1 MSFDGSKWVWMN
13 GKMIPWESANVHVSA
28 HALHYGS
35 GVFEGIRSYETER
48 GPAVFRLDL
57 HLARLQTSAAAHAME
72 IRYSYDELADGV
84 CDLITANEFTAC
96 YIRPICFYG
105 SGSLN
110 VDPSKCPL
118 EVVMLAWPWAAY
130 LCAEGK
136 EAGIRVTVSPW
147 IKFQSKMMPSTAK
160 ASGQYINSILAVH
173 DAVQR
178 GYDEA
183 ILLDNQGNL
192 AEGSAENIFLVH
204 DGKIRTND
212 LRHSILLGVTRDS
225 VMTLARDLGYS
236 VEVAELQL
244 EDLLSADEAFLVGT
258 AVEVIPVREVDNIKI
273 GSGKR
278 GPITTRIQQA
288 YFAATTGRDSRYDNW
303 LHYVRQ
309 NPLKASDKVSADLVL
324 AT

>member
-1 MSFDGSKWVWMN
+1 MN
-13 GKMIPWESANVHVSA
+13 GKIIPWEGANVHVSA

-35 GVFEGIRSYETER
+35 GVFEGIRSYETKR
-48 GPAVFRLDL
+48 GPAIFRLDL

-72 IRYSYDELADGV
+72 IPYSTGELTEAI
-84 CDLITANEFTAC
+84 CQLIKRNEFGAC

-110 VDPSKCPL
+110 VDPSKCPV
-118 EVVMLAWPWAAY
+118 EVAILAWPWASY
-130 LCAEGK
+130 LAAEGK

-173 DAVQR
+173 DAVLR

-204 DGKIRTND
+204 DQVIRTND

-225 VMTLARDLGYS
+225 IISIARDLGYS
-236 VEVAELQL
+236 VEIDELHL

-258 AVEVIPVREVDNIKI
+258 AAEVTPVREVDGIKV
-273 GSGKR
+273 GNGGR
-278 GPITTRIQQA
+278 GPITTKIQQT
-288 YFAATTGRDSRYDNW
+288 FFSATSGNDSKYDDW
-303 LHYVRQ
+303 LHYV
-309 NPLKASDKVSADLVL
+309 D
-324 AT
+324 

>member
-1 MSFDGSKWVWMN
+1 MSFDQSKWVWMN
-13 GKMIPWESANVHVSA
+13 GEIVPWESANVHVSA

-35 GVFEGIRSYETER
+35 GVFEGIRSYETKR

-72 IRYSYDELADGV
+72 LPYSTEELTEAI
-84 CDLITANEFTAC
+84 CQLIKRNEFGAC

-110 VDPSKCPL
+110 VDPSKCPI
-118 EVVMLAWPWAAY
+118 EVAILAWPWASY
-130 LCAEGK
+130 LAAAGK
-136 EAGIRVTVSPW
+136 ESGIRVTVSPW

-173 DAVQR
+173 DAVLR

-204 DGKIRTND
+204 DQVIRTND

-225 VMTLARDLGYS
+225 IITIARDLGYP
-236 VEVAELQL
+236 VEIAELHL

-258 AVEVIPVREVDNIKI
+258 AAEVTPVREVDGIKV
-273 GSGKR
+273 GNGGR
-278 GPITTRIQQA
+278 GPITTKIQET
-288 YFAATTGRDSRYDNW
+288 FFSATSGNDSKYNDW
-303 LHYVRQ
+303 LHF
-309 NPLKASDKVSADLVL
+309 LE
-324 AT
+324 

>member
-1 MSFDGSKWVWMN
+1 MSFDQSKWVWMN
-13 GKMIPWESANVHVSA
+13 GKMIPWENANVHVSA

-35 GVFEGIRSYETER
+35 GVFEGIRAYETER

-57 HLARLQTSAAAHAME
+57 HLARLQTSAAAHAMDIPYSTE
-72 IRYSYDELADGV
+72 ELTEAICQLIRDNG
-84 CDLITANEFTAC
+84 FTAC
-96 YIRPICFYG
+96 YIRPLCFYG

-110 VDPSKCPL
+110 VDPSRCPL
-118 EVVMLAWPWAAY
+118 EVAILAWPWASY
-130 LCAEGK
+130 LTAGGK

-173 DAVQR
+173 DAVMR

-192 AEGSAENIFLVH
+192 AEGSAENIFLIH
-204 DGKIRTND
+204 DGLIRTND

-225 VMTLARDLGYS
+225 IITIARDLGYS
-236 VEVAELQL
+236 VEVAELHL

-258 AVEVIPVREVDNIKI
+258 AAEVTPVREVDNIQI
-273 GSGKR
+273 GKGGR
-278 GPITTRIQQA
+278 GPITAKIQET
-288 YFAATTGRDSRYDNW
+288 FFSATSGNSAKYDQW
-303 LHYVRQ
+303 LHYVDR
-309 NPLKASDKVSADLVL
+309 K
-324 AT
+324 

>member
-1 MSFDGSKWVWMN
+1 MN
-13 GKMIPWESANVHVSA
+13 GEIIPWESANVHVSA

-35 GVFEGIRSYETER
+35 GVFEGIRSYETNK

-72 IRYSYDELADGV
+72 LPYSTEELTEAI
-84 CDLITANEFTAC
+84 CKLIKRNEFGAC

-110 VDPSKCPL
+110 VDPSKCPI
-118 EVVMLAWPWAAY
+118 EVAILAWPWASY
-130 LCAEGK
+130 LAAEGK

-173 DAVQR
+173 DAVLR

-183 ILLDNQGNL
+183 IMLDNQGSL

-204 DGKIRTND
+204 DQVIRTND

-225 VMTLARDLGYS
+225 IISIARDLGYP
-236 VEVAELQL
+236 VEITELHL

-258 AVEVIPVREVDNIKI
+258 AAEVTPVREVDGIKV
-273 GSGKR
+273 GNGGR
-278 GPITTRIQQA
+278 GPITRKIQET
-288 YFAATTGRDSRYDNW
+288 FFSATSGNDSRYDDW
-303 LHYVRQ
+303 LHYVQ
-309 NPLKASDKVSADLVL
+309 
-324 AT
+324 

>member
-1 MSFDGSKWVWMN
+1 MN
-13 GKMIPWESANVHVSA
+13 GKLIPWESANVHVSA

-35 GVFEGIRSYETER
+35 GVFEGIRSYETRR

-72 IRYSYDELADGV
+72 IPYSTEELTEAV
-84 CDLITANEFTAC
+84 CQLIKRNEFGAC

-110 VDPSKCPL
+110 VDPSKCPV
-118 EVVMLAWPWAAY
+118 EVAILAWPWASY
-130 LCAEGK
+130 LAAEGK

-173 DAVQR
+173 DAVLR

-204 DGKIRTND
+204 DKVIRTND

-225 VMTLARDLGYS
+225 IITIARDLGYQ
-236 VEVAELQL
+236 VEIDELHL

-258 AVEVIPVREVDNIKI
+258 AAEVTPVREVDGINV
-273 GSGKR
+273 GNGGR
-278 GPITTRIQQA
+278 GPITTKIQQA
-288 YFAATTGRDSRYDNW
+288 FFSATSGNDGKYAEW
-303 LHYVRQ
+303 LHYVDG
-309 NPLKASDKVSADLVL
+309 AVGSDS
-324 AT
+324 

>member
-1 MSFDGSKWVWMN
+1 
-13 GKMIPWESANVHVSA
+13 MIPWESANVHVSA

-35 GVFEGIRSYETER
+35 GVFEGIRSYETKR
-48 GPAVFRLDL
+48 GAAIFRLDL

-72 IRYSYDELADGV
+72 IPYSTEELTEAI
-84 CDLITANEFTAC
+84 CQLIKRNEFGAC
-96 YIRPICFYG
+96 YIRPIVFYG

-110 VDPSKCPL
+110 VDPSKCPI
-118 EVVMLAWPWAAY
+118 EVAILAWPWASY
-130 LCAEGK
+130 LAAEGK
-136 EAGIRVTVSPW
+136 QAGIRVTVSPW

-173 DAVQR
+173 DAVLR

-204 DGKIRTND
+204 DQVIRTND

-225 VMTLARDLGYS
+225 IISIARDLGYS
-236 VEVAELQL
+236 VEIAELHL

-258 AVEVIPVREVDNIKI
+258 AAEVTPVREVDGIKV
-273 GSGKR
+273 GNGGR
-278 GPITTRIQQA
+278 GPITTKIQET
-288 YFAATTGRDSRYDNW
+288 FFSATSGNDGKYDDW
-303 LHYVRQ
+303 LHYV
-309 NPLKASDKVSADLVL
+309 D
-324 AT
+324 

>member
-1 MSFDGSKWVWMN
+1 MSFDQSKWVWMN
-13 GKMIPWESANVHVSA
+13 GKMIPWENANVHVSA

-35 GVFEGIRSYETER
+35 GVFEGIRAYETER

-57 HLARLQTSAAAHAME
+57 HLARLQTSAAAHAMDIPYSTE
-72 IRYSYDELADGV
+72 ELTEAICQLIRDNG
-84 CDLITANEFTAC
+84 FTAC
-96 YIRPICFYG
+96 YIRPLCFYG

-110 VDPSKCPL
+110 VDPSRCPL
-118 EVVMLAWPWAAY
+118 EVTILAWPWASY
-130 LCAEGK
+130 LTAGGK

-173 DAVQR
+173 DAVLR

-192 AEGSAENIFLVH
+192 AEGSAENIFLIH
-204 DGKIRTND
+204 DGLIRTND

-225 VMTLARDLGYS
+225 IITIARDLGYS
-236 VEVAELQL
+236 VEIAELHL

-258 AVEVIPVREVDNIKI
+258 AAEVTPVREVDNIKI
-273 GSGKR
+273 GKGGR
-278 GPITTRIQQA
+278 GPITAKIQET
-288 YFAATTGRDSRYDNW
+288 FFSATSGNSAKYDHW
-303 LHYVRQ
+303 LHYVD
-309 NPLKASDKVSADLVL
+309 PK
-324 AT
+324 

>member
-1 MSFDGSKWVWMN
+1 MN
-13 GKMIPWESANVHVSA
+13 GKLIPWESANVHISA

-57 HLARLQTSAAAHAME
+57 HLGRFQTSAAAHAME
-72 IRYSYDELADGV
+72 IPYSAEQLTEGVDEL
-84 CDLITANEFTAC
+84 IKKNEFTGC

-110 VDPSKCPL
+110 VDPSKCPI
-118 EVVMLAWPWAAY
+118 EVGMLAWPWAAY
-130 LCAEGK
+130 LSAEGK
-136 EAGIRVTVSPW
+136 EAGIRVSVSPW
-147 IKFQSKMMPSTAK
+147 IKFQSKNMPSTAK

-173 DAVQR
+173 DAVLR
-178 GYDEA
+178 GFDEA
-183 ILLDNQGNL
+183 ILLDNEGNL

-225 VMTLARDLGYS
+225 IITIARDLGYT
-236 VEVAELQL
+236 VDVGTLHL

-258 AVEVIPVREVDNIKI
+258 AAEVTPVREVDNIKV
-273 GSGKR
+273 GSGGR
-278 GPITTRIQQA
+278 GPITTNIQQT
-288 YFAATTGRDSRYDNW
+288 YFDATSGKNSKYDHW
-303 LHYVRQ
+303 LHYVR
-309 NPLKASDKVSADLVL
+309 
-324 AT
+324 

>member
-1 MSFDGSKWVWMN
+1 MN
-13 GKMIPWESANVHVSA
+13 GEIVPWESANVHVSA

-35 GVFEGIRSYETER
+35 GVFEGIRSYETKR

-72 IRYSYDELADGV
+72 LPYSTEELTEAI
-84 CDLITANEFTAC
+84 CQLIKRNEFGAC

-110 VDPSKCPL
+110 VDPSKCPI
-118 EVVMLAWPWAAY
+118 EVAILAWPWASY
-130 LCAEGK
+130 LAAAGK
-136 EAGIRVTVSPW
+136 ESGIRVTVSPW

-173 DAVQR
+173 DAVLR

-204 DGKIRTND
+204 DQVIRTND

-225 VMTLARDLGYS
+225 IITIARDLGYP
-236 VEVAELQL
+236 VEIAELHL

-258 AVEVIPVREVDNIKI
+258 AAEVTPVREVDGIKV
-273 GSGKR
+273 GNGGR
-278 GPITTRIQQA
+278 GPITTKIQET
-288 YFAATTGRDSRYDNW
+288 FFSATSGNDSKYDDW
-303 LHYVRQ
+303 LHF
-309 NPLKASDKVSADLVL
+309 LE
-324 AT
+324 

>member
-1 MSFDGSKWVWMN
+1 MSFDQSKWVWMN
-13 GKMIPWESANVHVSA
+13 GKIIPWESANVHVSA

-35 GVFEGIRSYETER
+35 GVFEGIRSYATKR
-48 GPAVFRLDL
+48 GPAVFRLAL
-57 HLARLQTSAAAHAME
+57 HLARLQVSAAAHGME
-72 IRYSYDELADGV
+72 IPYSAEELTEAIRQ
-84 CDLITANEFTAC
+84 LIKRNEFGAC

-110 VDPSKCPL
+110 VDPSKCPV
-118 EVVMLAWPWAAY
+118 EVAILAWPWASY
-130 LCAEGK
+130 LAAEGK

-173 DAVQR
+173 DAVLR

-204 DGKIRTND
+204 DQVIRTND

-225 VMTLARDLGYS
+225 IISIARDLGYS
-236 VEVAELQL
+236 VEIAELHL

-258 AVEVIPVREVDNIKI
+258 AAEVTPVREVDRVKI
-273 GSGKR
+273 GNGGR
-278 GPITTRIQQA
+278 GPITRKIQEA
-288 YFAATTGRDSRYDNW
+288 FFSATSGNDSKYDDW
-303 LHYVRQ
+303 LHYVE
-309 NPLKASDKVSADLVL
+309 
-324 AT
+324 

>member
-1 MSFDGSKWVWMN
+1 MN
-13 GKMIPWESANVHVSA
+13 GEIIPWESANVHVSA

-35 GVFEGIRSYETER
+35 GVFEGIRSYETNK

-72 IRYSYDELADGV
+72 LPYSTEELTEAI
-84 CDLITANEFTAC
+84 CKLIKRNEFGAC

-110 VDPSKCPL
+110 VDPSKCPI
-118 EVVMLAWPWAAY
+118 EVAILAWPWASY
-130 LCAEGK
+130 LAAEGK

-173 DAVQR
+173 DAVLR

-183 ILLDNQGNL
+183 IMLDNQGSL

-204 DGKIRTND
+204 DQVIRTND

-225 VMTLARDLGYS
+225 IISIARDLGYP
-236 VEVAELQL
+236 VEITELHL

-258 AVEVIPVREVDNIKI
+258 AAEVTPVREVDGIKV
-273 GSGKR
+273 GNGGR
-278 GPITTRIQQA
+278 GPITRKIQET
-288 YFAATTGRDSRYDNW
+288 FFSATSGNDRKYDDW
-303 LHYVRQ
+303 LHYIE
-309 NPLKASDKVSADLVL
+309 
-324 AT
+324 

>member
-1 MSFDGSKWVWMN
+1 MSFEQSKWVWMN
-13 GKMIPWESANVHVSA
+13 GKIIPWESANVHVSA

-72 IRYSYDELADGV
+72 IPYSKQQLTEAICEL
-84 CDLITANEFTAC
+84 IKRNEFGAC

-105 SGSLN
+105 SGSLS
-110 VDPSKCPL
+110 VDPSKCPV
-118 EVVMLAWPWAAY
+118 EVAILAWPWASY
-130 LCAEGK
+130 LAAEGK

-173 DAVQR
+173 DAVLR

-204 DGKIRTND
+204 DQVIRTND

-225 VMTLARDLGYS
+225 IINIARDLGYS
-236 VEVAELQL
+236 VEITELHL
-244 EDLLSADEAFLVGT
+244 EDLLTADEAFLVGT
-258 AVEVIPVREVDNIKI
+258 AAEVTPVREVDGIKI
-273 GSGKR
+273 GNGGR
-278 GPITTRIQQA
+278 GPITTRIQET
-288 YFAATTGRDSRYDNW
+288 FFSATSGNDSRYTDW
-303 LHYVRQ
+303 LHYVE
-309 NPLKASDKVSADLVL
+309 
-324 AT
+324 

>member
-1 MSFDGSKWVWMN
+1 M
-13 GKMIPWESANVHVSA
+13 HVSA

-35 GVFEGIRSYETER
+35 GVFEGIRSYETNK

-72 IRYSYDELADGV
+72 LPYSTEELTEAI
-84 CDLITANEFTAC
+84 CKLIKRNEFGAC

-110 VDPSKCPL
+110 VDPSKCPI
-118 EVVMLAWPWAAY
+118 EVAILAWPWASY
-130 LCAEGK
+130 LAAEGK

-173 DAVQR
+173 DAVLR

-183 ILLDNQGNL
+183 IMLDNQGSL

-204 DGKIRTND
+204 DQVIRTND

-225 VMTLARDLGYS
+225 IISIARDLGYS
-236 VEVAELQL
+236 VEITELHL

-258 AVEVIPVREVDNIKI
+258 AAEVTPVREVDGIKV
-273 GSGKR
+273 GNGGR
-278 GPITTRIQQA
+278 GPITRKIQET
-288 YFAATTGRDSRYDNW
+288 FFSATSGNDSRYDDW
-303 LHYVRQ
+303 LHYVQ
-309 NPLKASDKVSADLVL
+309 
-324 AT
+324 

>member
-1 MSFDGSKWVWMN
+1 MN
-13 GKMIPWESANVHVSA
+13 GEIIPWESANVHVSA

-35 GVFEGIRSYETER
+35 GVFEGIRSYETNK

-72 IRYSYDELADGV
+72 LPYSTEELTEAI
-84 CDLITANEFTAC
+84 CKLIKRNEFGAC

-110 VDPSKCPL
+110 VDPSKCPI
-118 EVVMLAWPWAAY
+118 EVAILAWPWASY
-130 LCAEGK
+130 LAAEGK

-173 DAVQR
+173 DAVLR

-183 ILLDNQGNL
+183 IMLDNQGSL

-204 DGKIRTND
+204 DQVIRTND

-225 VMTLARDLGYS
+225 IISIARDLGYS
-236 VEVAELQL
+236 VEITELHL

-258 AVEVIPVREVDNIKI
+258 AAEVTPVREVDGIKV
-273 GSGKR
+273 GNGGR
-278 GPITTRIQQA
+278 GPITRKIQET
-288 YFAATTGRDSRYDNW
+288 FFSATSGNDSRYDDW
-303 LHYVRQ
+303 LHYVQ
-309 NPLKASDKVSADLVL
+309 
-324 AT
+324 

>member
-1 MSFDGSKWVWMN
+1 MSFDQSKWVWMN
-13 GKMIPWESANVHVSA
+13 GKIIPWESANVHVSA

-35 GVFEGIRSYETER
+35 GVFEGIRSYETKR

-72 IRYSYDELADGV
+72 IPYSTEELTEAI
-84 CDLITANEFTAC
+84 CQLIKHNEFGAC

-110 VDPSKCPL
+110 VDPSKCPI
-118 EVVMLAWPWAAY
+118 EVAILAWPWASY
-130 LCAEGK
+130 LAAEGK

-173 DAVQR
+173 DAVLR

-204 DGKIRTND
+204 DQVIRTND

-225 VMTLARDLGYS
+225 IISIARDLGYS
-236 VEVAELQL
+236 VEIAELHL

-258 AVEVIPVREVDNIKI
+258 AAEVTPVREVDGIKI
-273 GSGKR
+273 GNGGR
-278 GPITTRIQQA
+278 GPITAKIQET
-288 YFAATTGRDSRYDNW
+288 FFSATSGNDSRYDAW
-303 LHYVRQ
+303 LHYVE
-309 NPLKASDKVSADLVL
+309 
-324 AT
+324 

>member
-1 MSFDGSKWVWMN
+1 MN
-13 GKMIPWESANVHVSA
+13 GKIVPWESANVHVSA

-35 GVFEGIRSYETER
+35 GVFEGIRSYETKR

-72 IRYSYDELADGV
+72 LPYSTEELTEAI
-84 CDLITANEFTAC
+84 CQLIKRNEFGAC

-110 VDPSKCPL
+110 VDPSKCPI
-118 EVVMLAWPWAAY
+118 EVAILAWPWASY
-130 LCAEGK
+130 LAAEGK
-136 EAGIRVTVSPW
+136 QAGIRVTVSPW

-173 DAVQR
+173 DAVLR

-192 AEGSAENIFLVH
+192 AEGSAENIFLIH
-204 DGKIRTND
+204 DQVIRTND

-225 VMTLARDLGYS
+225 IITIARDLGYP
-236 VEVAELQL
+236 VEIAELHL

-258 AVEVIPVREVDNIKI
+258 AAEVTPVREVDGIKV
-273 GSGKR
+273 GNGGR
-278 GPITTRIQQA
+278 GPITTKIQET
-288 YFAATTGRDSRYDNW
+288 FFSATSGNDRKYEDW
-303 LHYVRQ
+303 LHYVE
-309 NPLKASDKVSADLVL
+309 
-324 AT
+324 

>member
-1 MSFDGSKWVWMN
+1 MN
-13 GKMIPWESANVHVSA
+13 GEIIPWESATVHVSA

-35 GVFEGIRSYETER
+35 GVFEGIRSYETNK
-48 GPAVFRLDL
+48 GPAIFRLDV

-72 IRYSYDELADGV
+72 LPYSTEELTEAI
-84 CDLITANEFTAC
+84 CKLIKRNEFGAC

-110 VDPSKCPL
+110 VDPSKCPI
-118 EVVMLAWPWAAY
+118 EVAILAWPWASY
-130 LCAEGK
+130 LAAEGK

-173 DAVQR
+173 DAVLR

-183 ILLDNQGNL
+183 IMLDNQGSL

-204 DGKIRTND
+204 DQVIRTND

-225 VMTLARDLGYS
+225 IISIARDLGYA
-236 VEVAELQL
+236 VEIAELHL

-258 AVEVIPVREVDNIKI
+258 AAEVTPVREVDGIKV
-273 GSGKR
+273 GNGGR
-278 GPITTRIQQA
+278 GPITRKIQET
-288 YFAATTGRDSRYDNW
+288 FFSATSGNDSKYDAW
-303 LHYVRQ
+303 LHYV
-309 NPLKASDKVSADLVL
+309 
-324 AT
+324 

>member
-1 MSFDGSKWVWMN
+1 MN
-13 GKMIPWESANVHVSA
+13 GKIIPWESANVHVSA

-35 GVFEGIRSYETER
+35 GVFEGIRSYETKR
-48 GPAVFRLDL
+48 GPAIFRLDL

-72 IRYSYDELADGV
+72 IPYSTEELTEAI
-84 CDLITANEFTAC
+84 CQLIKRNEFGAC
-96 YIRPICFYG
+96 YIRPIVFYG

-110 VDPSKCPL
+110 VDPSKCPI
-118 EVVMLAWPWAAY
+118 EVAILAWPWASY
-130 LCAEGK
+130 LAAEGK
-136 EAGIRVTVSPW
+136 QAGIRVTVSPW

-173 DAVQR
+173 DAVLR

-204 DGKIRTND
+204 DRVIRTND

-225 VMTLARDLGYS
+225 IISIARDLGYS
-236 VEVAELQL
+236 VEIAELHL

-258 AVEVIPVREVDNIKI
+258 AAEVTPVREVDGIKV
-273 GSGKR
+273 GNGGR
-278 GPITTRIQQA
+278 GPITTKIQET
-288 YFAATTGRDSRYDNW
+288 FFSATSGNDGKYGDW
-303 LHYVRQ
+303 LHYV
-309 NPLKASDKVSADLVL
+309 D
-324 AT
+324 

>member
-1 MSFDGSKWVWMN
+1 MN
-13 GKMIPWESANVHVSA
+13 GKLIPWESANVHVSA

-35 GVFEGIRSYETER
+35 GVFEGIRSYGTRR

-72 IRYSYDELADGV
+72 IPYSTEELTEAV
-84 CDLITANEFTAC
+84 CQLIKRNEFGAC

-110 VDPSKCPL
+110 VDPSKCPV
-118 EVVMLAWPWAAY
+118 EVAILAWPWASY
-130 LCAEGK
+130 LAAEGK

-173 DAVQR
+173 DAVLR

-204 DGKIRTND
+204 DKVIRTND

-225 VMTLARDLGYS
+225 IITIARDLGYQ
-236 VEVAELQL
+236 VEIDELHL

-258 AVEVIPVREVDNIKI
+258 AAEVTPVREVDGINV
-273 GSGKR
+273 GNGGR
-278 GPITTRIQQA
+278 GPITTKIQQA
-288 YFAATTGRDSRYDNW
+288 FFSATSGNDGKYAEW
-303 LHYVRQ
+303 LHYVDG
-309 NPLKASDKVSADLVL
+309 AVGSDS
-324 AT
+324 

>member
-1 MSFDGSKWVWMN
+1 MSFDQSKWVWMN
-13 GKMIPWESANVHVSA
+13 GKMLPWENANVHVSA

-35 GVFEGIRSYETER
+35 GVFEGIRAYETER

-57 HLARLQTSAAAHAME
+57 HLARLQTSAAAHAMDIPYSTE
-72 IRYSYDELADGV
+72 ELTEAVCQVIRENG
-84 CDLITANEFTAC
+84 FTAC
-96 YIRPICFYG
+96 YIRPLCFYG
-105 SGSLN
+105 SGNLS

-118 EVVMLAWPWAAY
+118 EVAILAWPWASY
-130 LCAEGK
+130 LTASGK

-173 DAVQR
+173 DAVMR

-192 AEGSAENIFLVH
+192 AEGSAENIFLIH
-204 DGKIRTND
+204 DGLIRTND

-225 VMTLARDLGYS
+225 IITIARDLGYS
-236 VEVAELQL
+236 VEVAELHL

-258 AVEVIPVREVDNIKI
+258 AAEVTPVREVDNIKI
-273 GSGKR
+273 GNGGR
-278 GPITTRIQQA
+278 GPITAKIQET
-288 YFAATTGRDSRYDNW
+288 YFSATTGNNSNYDNW
-303 LHYVRQ
+303 LHYVE
-309 NPLKASDKVSADLVL
+309 PK
-324 AT
+324 